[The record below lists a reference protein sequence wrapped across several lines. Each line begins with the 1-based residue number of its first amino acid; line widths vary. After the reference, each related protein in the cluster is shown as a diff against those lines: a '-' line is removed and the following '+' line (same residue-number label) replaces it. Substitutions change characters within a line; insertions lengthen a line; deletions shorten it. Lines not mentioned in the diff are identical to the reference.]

1 MSTKIRFN
9 VARLITATTILAIA
23 AALAFHA
30 PSGPPGGA
38 WSNAADFA
46 LFCLV
51 FTTPLLALAVLLGRT
66 QFWLVVALG
75 MIGLFAMLLMVVH
88 Q

>member
-9 VARLITATTILAIA
+9 VARLIAATTILAIA

-30 PSGPPGGA
+30 PRGRPGGA

-46 LFCLV
+46 QFCLV
-51 FTTPLLALAVLLGRT
+51 FTTPLLALAVLLGRS

-75 MIGLFAMLLMVVH
+75 MISLLAMLLMVAY